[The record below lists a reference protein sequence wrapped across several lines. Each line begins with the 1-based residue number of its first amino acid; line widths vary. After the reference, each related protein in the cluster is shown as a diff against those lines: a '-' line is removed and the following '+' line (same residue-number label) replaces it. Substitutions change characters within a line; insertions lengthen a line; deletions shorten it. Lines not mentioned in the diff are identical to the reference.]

1 MICQVIFSD
10 KSKIVTAKYSN
21 GMIIAQHEEKT
32 LFSILKM
39 GKATSSSVSPQFVQL
54 NLLKIAS
61 LSDQLP
67 NQIFDFDAHK
77 LPKGQSRIS
86 LRHIT
91 RNGVVRDFVKVLDD
105 NTKLYSH
112 LLSLNMVE
120 PLPLSHQVF
129 ANSQSLYNCS

>member
-21 GMIIAQHEEKT
+21 GIILVQHEEKT
-32 LFSILKM
+32 LFSVLKI
-39 GKATSSSVSPQFVQL
+39 GKATLSSVSPQFVQL
-54 NLLKIAS
+54 NLLKIES
-61 LSDQLP
+61 QSDQLP
-67 NQIFDFDAHK
+67 NQNFDFDAHK
-77 LPKGQSRIS
+77 LPKGQSQIN

-91 RNGVVRDFVKVLDD
+91 KNGVVRDFVKVLDD

-120 PLPLSHQVF
+120 PLPLSH
-129 ANSQSLYNCS
+129 

>member
-21 GMIIAQHEEKT
+21 GIILVQHEEKT
-32 LFSILKM
+32 LFSVLKI
-39 GKATSSSVSPQFVQL
+39 GKATLSSVSPQFVQL
-54 NLLKIAS
+54 NLLKIES
-61 LSDQLP
+61 LSDQPSLQ
-67 NQIFDFDAHK
+67 NFDFDALK
-77 LPKGQSRIS
+77 LPKGQSRVS
-86 LRHIT
+86 LRLIT
-91 RNGVVRDFVKVLDD
+91 KNGVVRDFVNVLDD